1 MEDPRPAATMI
12 VARQAQSGIEVLVER
27 RAAASR
33 FAPGF
38 VVFPG
43 GLVEPGDA
51 ALAAAW
57 FRDGSESER
66 ACAIRELYEETG
78 LLLTA
83 SGLVDQPR
91 DKLASEI
98 RFDPPDPSAL
108 VPVARWV
115 APEFLAVR
123 FDAWFFAVAAPQG
136 LEPSPD
142 GTEIERAWW
151 ARAEDILAASTQ
163 GDAPL
168 MWPTLVT
175 LEELAEC
182 ATVSEVL
189 ALRITQRR
197 PPEPGKPTGSLRG
210 AWQRP
215 EGSRSSPQV
224 ER

>member
-1 MEDPRPAATMI
+1 MEPRPAATII
-12 VARQAQSGIEVLVER
+12 VARQARSEIEVLVER

-43 GLVEPGDA
+43 GLVEPEDA

-57 FRDGSESER
+57 FGDDSQSDR
-66 ACAIRELYEETG
+66 ACAVRELFEETG
-78 LLLTA
+78 LLLTG
-83 SGLVDQPR
+83 SGLVEQPR

-115 APEFLAVR
+115 APKFLAVR
-123 FDAWFFAVAAPQG
+123 FDARFFALAAPQG

-142 GTEIERAWW
+142 GTEIEHAWW
-151 ARAEDILAASTQ
+151 ARAADILAASTQ
-163 GDAPL
+163 DDAPL

-182 ATVSEVL
+182 TTVSDVL

-197 PPEPGKPTGSLRG
+197 PPEPGTPTDGLRG
-210 AWQRP
+210 AWHRP
-215 EGSRSSPQV
+215 EGSRSGPQV

>member
-1 MEDPRPAATMI
+1 MEEPRPAATII

-27 RAAASR
+27 RAAVSR

-43 GLVEPGDA
+43 GLVEHGDA

-57 FRDGSESER
+57 FGDGSESER
-66 ACAIRELYEETG
+66 ACVIRELYEETG

-83 SGLVDQPR
+83 SGLVEQQR
-91 DKLASEI
+91 DKPASDI

-115 APEFLAVR
+115 APEFLEVR
-123 FDAWFFAVAAPQG
+123 FDAWFFAVEAPQG
-136 LEPSPD
+136 VEPSPD

-151 ARAEDILAASTQ
+151 ARAEDILAASTR

-175 LEELAEC
+175 LEQLAEC
-182 ATVSEVL
+182 MTVPEVL

-197 PPEPGKPTGSLRG
+197 PPEPGEPAGHLRG

-215 EGSRSSPQV
+215 GSRSSPQV

>member
-1 MEDPRPAATMI
+1 MEPRPAATVI
-12 VARQAQSGIEVLVER
+12 VARQARSGIEVLVER

-57 FRDGSESER
+57 FGDESQSDR
-66 ACAIRELYEETG
+66 ACAVRELYEETG
-78 LLLTA
+78 LLVTA
-83 SGLVDQPR
+83 SGLIPAAREGD
-91 DKLASEI
+91 LGEI
-98 RFDPPDPSAL
+98 RFRPPEPGAL
-108 VPVARWV
+108 IEVARWI
-115 APEFLAVR
+115 APEFLDVR
-123 FDAWFFAVAAPQG
+123 FDARFFAVEAPQG

-142 GTEIERAWW
+142 GTEIEHAWW